1 MCTLHKY
8 SVCIGRNNPYIY
20 IYITATLSQRKY
32 CCNRKMASI
41 AEQSSNMAQTGPPS
55 TRLPPTLKVS
65 DEIDMET
72 LPPSTELLTYY
83 RKRLREFEQERAVM
97 IKKMNAIEVSH
108 EELHRTQWDLRVRQ
122 EEIAE
127 LQRALS
133 DANVYLFDER
143 EQVLK
148 LQAENDQLKIQELE
162 DRRRIQHLL
171 ALTQPVS
178 QEVTFFRDCRP
189 AKMTRFPIENTK
201 ETLRSQA
208 DSIMRDPGVDNSAT
222 SVNNNNST
230 LNNTGT
236 SSRNRRSG
244 ARRVRRSN
252 NSSNNSTRSARGKGL
267 NMSSVMGGGN
277 NNNNNSVGMPN
288 GSMQPYKNRVLRTIY
303 LPSEKADT
311 LLLTVES
318 LQKQLEAVKELE
330 SGRNAALL
338 EDRRKRIEEERVRAA
353 ADREQVEALQDTVK
367 RIEEKLR
374 NATKDYLETR
384 HAHQV
389 HARIMKEETEML
401 RSQNEA
407 LVRELQ
413 EERRRS
419 IVETESVKTA
429 AEQEAQMYTEQFRRE
444 ALAREE
450 DLSVLKEQ
458 YNEVQKMYKQ
468 RVSKLESSLKSMT
481 VKYKQLAHR
490 RQMDF
495 EGYGADVTNLRSQL
509 RKMEDLLVKGTSRKS
524 LRGRKSKRNNASSFR
539 RSKKG
544 SSKNLYSNTQSLSSI
559 IGRTNGNE
567 NGSKMMMESVDMV
580 ESIPVSSSDGYGSTD
595 VDAIEFY
602 SNNGRKSKPETLEN
616 DLVVLRERLA
626 NLEGQITNIMNDDE
640 GEEE

>member
-1 MCTLHKY
+1 
-8 SVCIGRNNPYIY
+8 
-20 IYITATLSQRKY
+20 
-32 CCNRKMASI
+32 MASLVG
-41 AEQSSNMAQTGPPS
+41 QSSDVSANQQGPPS

-83 RKRLREFEQERAVM
+83 RNRLREFEKERSAM
-97 IKKMNAIEVSH
+97 IKKMSAIEVSH

-189 AKMTRFPIENTK
+189 AKMTRFPIENSK

-208 DSIMRDPGVDNSAT
+208 DSIMRDPVDAGNR
-222 SVNNNNST
+222 SVSTNNNSST
-230 LNNTGT
+230 LRGSKTRRRGT
-236 SSRNRRSG
+236 G
-244 ARRVRRSN
+244 ARRVRRGNNKSFANTSSRSGLNITAASN
-252 NSSNNSTRSARGKGL
+252 NSVNKSA
-267 NMSSVMGGGN
+267 
-277 NNNNNSVGMPN
+277 SVGSPS
-288 GSMQPYKNRVLRTIY
+288 GSMQPFKNRVLRTIY

-367 RIEEKLR
+367 RLEEKLR

-401 RSQNEA
+401 RAQNES

-419 IVETESVKTA
+419 VVESESVKTA

-468 RVSKLESSLKSMT
+468 RVSKLESSLKSLT
-481 VKYKQLAHR
+481 IKYKQLSHR

-495 EGYGADVTNLRSQL
+495 EGYGADVANLRTQL
-509 RKMEDLLVKGTSRKS
+509 RKMEGLVVKGTARRK
-524 LRGRKSKRNNASSFR
+524 LRPRKTKQRIGSR
-539 RSKKG
+539 RSKAFTGK
-544 SSKNLYSNTQSLSSI
+544 KL
-559 IGRTNGNE
+559 
-567 NGSKMMMESVDMV
+567 
-580 ESIPVSSSDGYGSTD
+580 
-595 VDAIEFY
+595 
-602 SNNGRKSKPETLEN
+602 
-616 DLVVLRERLA
+616 
-626 NLEGQITNIMNDDE
+626 
-640 GEEE
+640 

>member
-1 MCTLHKY
+1 MT
-8 SVCIGRNNPYIY
+8 
-20 IYITATLSQRKY
+20 
-32 CCNRKMASI
+32 SI
-41 AEQSSNMAQTGPPS
+41 AQQAQQAQQASGPPS

-83 RKRLREFEQERAVM
+83 RNRLREFEKERSVM
-97 IKKMNAIEVSH
+97 IKRMNAIEVSH

-208 DSIMRDPGVDNSAT
+208 DSVMRDPGVDNNHSAST
-222 SVNNNNST
+222 SINNNT
-230 LNNTGT
+230 TGV
-236 SSRNRRSG
+236 SSGSKRRGGRGG
-244 ARRVRRSN
+244 ARRVRRTNNSN
-252 NSSNNSTRSARGKGL
+252 NSSIRSARGKGL
-267 NMSSVMGGGN
+267 NMSSVMGGGSKS
-277 NNNNNSVGMPN
+277 NSSSLGAPN
-288 GSMQPYKNRVLRTIY
+288 GTMQPYKNRVLRTIY

-367 RIEEKLR
+367 RLEEKLR

-401 RSQNEA
+401 RSQNESM
-407 LVRELQ
+407 VRELQ

-419 IVETESVKTA
+419 IVESESVKTA

-468 RVSKLESSLKSMT
+468 RVSKLEASLKST
-481 VKYKQLAHR
+481 TTKYKQLQHR
-490 RQMDF
+490 RKMDF
-495 EGYGADVTNLRSQL
+495 EGYGADVANLRTQL
-509 RKMEDLLVKGTSRKS
+509 RKMEDLLVKGTGKKGF
-524 LRGRKSKRNNASSFR
+524 RGRKSSKRINASSFR

-544 SSKNLYSNTQSLSSI
+544 SGKNIYSTQSLSSI
-559 IGRTNGNE
+559 IGRSNGNGDS
-567 NGSKMMMESVDMV
+567 NKMMLESVDMV
-580 ESIPVSSSDGYGSTD
+580 ESIPGVPSSSDGYGSTD
-595 VDAIEFY
+595 VDGNEFY
-602 SNNGRKSKPETLEN
+602 SNNNENHHRSKPDTLEGN
-616 DLVVLRERLA
+616 LLGLRERLA
-626 NLEGQITNIMNDDE
+626 NLEGQINNIMNDQDE
-640 GEEE
+640 D